1 MTVRHIVCW
10 KLNGETATER
20 ATQAAD
26 IEAKLRELP
35 ATVPGIV
42 AFDVFRN
49 EYNDDVN
56 WDVALVSDHR
66 DKAALDDY
74 AVHPD
79 HVAVAAFIKERV
91 AQRSGVD
98 AELTGAK

>member
-10 KLNGETATER
+10 KLNGETAEDRTAQATE
-20 ATQAAD
+20 

-35 ATVPGIV
+35 ATVPGIT
-42 AFDVFRN
+42 AFDVHHN
-49 EYNDDVN
+49 QYNTETN
-56 WDVALVSDHR
+56 WDLVLVSDHH

-91 AQRSGVD
+91 AQRSGID
-98 AELTGAK
+98 TEL